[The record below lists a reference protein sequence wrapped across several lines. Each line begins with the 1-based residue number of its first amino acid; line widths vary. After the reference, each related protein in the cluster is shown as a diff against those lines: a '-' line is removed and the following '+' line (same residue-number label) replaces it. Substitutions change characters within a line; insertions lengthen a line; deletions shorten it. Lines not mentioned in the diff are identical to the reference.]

1 MKHTVL
7 QMSVAWGPEV
17 EGFTGELCPRAL
29 ELNLMSLTPTSSH
42 QIQESAGQM
51 ETERGPDSRGWRAMR
66 LKRHHPD
73 IPPVAIFITVIM
85 KLVSDGLVQFLTRR
99 TGDIIGALSRKEMLH
114 EAIKNGSLK
123 AWVSP

>member
-7 QMSVAWGPEV
+7 QLSVAWGPEV
-17 EGFTGELCPRAL
+17 EGFTGKLCPRAL

-51 ETERGPDSRGWRAMR
+51 ETERGLDSRGWRAMR

-99 TGDIIGALSRKEMLH
+99 TGDIIGALSREEMLH